1 MQPLDLTINAS
12 LKKMEKRDLGESF
25 SSSIMKALKEDLT
38 REVTTINNIPS
49 WSLYMSVSWKRRTNF
64 LNL

>member
-1 MQPLDLTINAS
+1 MVPKNMTHLMQPLDLTINTS

-38 REVTTINNIPS
+38 REVTAINNIPS
-49 WSLYMSVSWKRRTNF
+49 
-64 LNL
+64 

>member
-1 MQPLDLTINAS
+1 MVPKNMTHLMQPLDLTINAS

-38 REVTTINNIPS
+38 REVTEINNIPS
-49 WSLYMSVSWKRRTNF
+49 
-64 LNL
+64 